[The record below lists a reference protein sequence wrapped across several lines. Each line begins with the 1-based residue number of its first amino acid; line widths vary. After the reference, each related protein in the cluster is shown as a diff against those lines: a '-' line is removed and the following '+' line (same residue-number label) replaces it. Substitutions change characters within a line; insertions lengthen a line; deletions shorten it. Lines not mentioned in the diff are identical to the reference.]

1 MSRQRV
7 YYEDKVIEIQI
18 EKHPAETVLF
28 QITEKRARILLLMEK
43 KWRIRNSLMVLVL
56 EI

>member
-1 MSRQRV
+1 MSRQRA
-7 YYEDKVIEIQI
+7 YCEDKAIEIQI

-28 QITEKRARILLLMEK
+28 QITEKRARILLLMGK
-43 KWRIRNSLMVLVL
+43 KLRIRNSLMVLVL

>member
-43 KWRIRNSLMVLVL
+43 KWRIRNSLMVLVF

>member
-1 MSRQRV
+1 MSRQRA
-7 YYEDKVIEIQI
+7 YCEDKAIEIQI

>member
-7 YYEDKVIEIQI
+7 YCEDKAIEIQI

-28 QITEKRARILLLMEK
+28 QITEKRARILLSMKK
-43 KWRIRNSLMVLVL
+43 KWRVLRSLMVLVL